1 MATFECI
8 SKKDF
13 SKKANSAYKTALMTL
28 SLNSDKNISIPNKII
43 SALQKLVDKKYS
55 EKDELTVQQK
65 KDIVDAAY
73 DGMIS
78 AGLPENVIANPSELY
93 AAFFPGGTMYNENV
107 YNLTGGDFDNG
118 IFDNSTPSERLSS
131 EFVLLC
137 ELHQLACSMMKNR
150 FDNLIAPSIFANKEN
165 AVSPKNTSINLLSLK
180 LDMVNRLFASV
191 IMEMDNSNC
200 PNKDVKNRMESLK
213 SEIQEVI
220 NILKEEHSLKATGI
234 KAK

>member
-1 MATFECI
+1 MAFECI

-13 SKKANSAYKTALMTL
+13 SRKAKGAYKAALMSIEL
-28 SLNSDKNISIPNKII
+28 DPNENVNIPGKVV
-43 SALQKLVDKKYS
+43 SALQNIVDSKYKGK
-55 EKDELTVQQK
+55 EDLTSQQK

-93 AAFFPGGTMYNENV
+93 AAFFPGGTMYNDNV
-107 YNLTGGDFDNG
+107 YSLTGGDFDNG

-150 FDNLIAPSIFANKEN
+150 FDNLIAPSIFVNKEN
-165 AVSPKNTSINLLSLK
+165 VVSPENTSINLLNLK

-191 IMEMDNSNC
+191 IMEMDNSDC
-200 PNKDVKNRMESLK
+200 PNKDVKNRMESIK

-220 NILKEEHSLKATGI
+220 IILKEEHSLKATGI